1 VNATMREALFRRTGF
16 AVPEPFAEIA
26 TRFAQRAG
34 GIAEG
39 LELLEH
45 TLELR
50 IRHCFDDRYETM
62 PIEFFPLLDTG
73 GDGHCFGYAIHAPE
87 LEPHDYP
94 MGSMVPGESD
104 GVIFAGDTTPAA
116 MEYMIS
122 YMRDRPDGFADID
135 LAWLAT
141 IGLAPDR
148 AKAGQ
153 VRRLA
158 GDTWVRPSP
167 AIPGGWRHVMT
178 SDGIGVVAPV
188 AKFNPN
194 GTEPLPTDAS
204 PARYIAAADAE
215 TAAGHHG
222 SALCYLKEAWWWAY
236 FSPRDEV
243 RQVRDRLVRAYEALG
258 KTLLADTMGK
268 YYTWLS

>member
-1 VNATMREALFRRTGF
+1 MMREALFRRTGF

-26 TRFAQRAG
+26 TLFAQRAS

-50 IRHCFDDRYETM
+50 ICHCFDDRYETM

-87 LEPHDYP
+87 LQPHDYP
-94 MGSMVPGESD
+94 MGSMVPGERD
-104 GVIFAGDTTPAA
+104 GVISAGNTTPSAI
-116 MEYMIS
+116 ENMIS

-141 IGLAPDR
+141 IGLVPEP
-148 AKAGQ
+148 AKARQ
-153 VRRLA
+153 VHQLV
-158 GDTWVRPSP
+158 GDAWCRPSP
-167 AIPGGWRHVMT
+167 AIPDGWRHVMT

-188 AKFNPN
+188 STFNPN
-194 GTEPLPTDAS
+194 GTEPLPRDAS
-204 PARYIAAADAE
+204 LARYMAAADTE
-215 TAAGHHG
+215 TAAGHDG
-222 SALCYLKEAWWWAY
+222 SALCYLKDAWWWRY
-236 FSPRDEV
+236 FSPREEV
-243 RQVRDRLVRAYEALG
+243 RQVRDRLVRTYEVLG
-258 KTLLADTMGK
+258 KTLLADTMSK
-268 YYTWLS
+268 YFAWLS